1 MWVVSYEADPKKEQL
16 PDECC
21 VFSLY
26 GSLRLLCFVPYIG
39 KLTYNGDII
48 VEAKFMEL

>member
-26 GSLRLLCFVPYIG
+26 GSLRLLCLMPEIG
-39 KLTYNGDII
+39 KLTNNSDII
-48 VEAKFMEL
+48 TELKFMEF